1 MKGGVCLY
9 DFLFIRM
16 YKLEKNIRYL
26 NFISLVMTS
35 NKNEDRRIRVK
46 RAADTR
52 KSLLQGNQ
60 FQGINLPEAHFYF
73 IQGRGILIYAY
84 FSGLFS
90 LSLKP
95 CVVFFFHLTG
105 SGECFFL

>member
-1 MKGGVCLY
+1 MKAGVRLN
-9 DFLFIRM
+9 DFLFIRTV
-16 YKLEKNIRYL
+16 KLEKNIRYL

-60 FQGINLPEAHFYF
+60 FQGIDLPEAHFYF
-73 IQGRGILIYAY
+73 IRAVGI
-84 FSGLFS
+84 F
-90 LSLKP
+90 
-95 CVVFFFHLTG
+95 
-105 SGECFFL
+105 